1 MAPEVVLQLGL
12 LILTLAMFFAIHK
25 ISRKALTKLRTNN
38 RANLQATRHFV
49 QGSHLLTRARSNPHK
64 AQSQAHAKNALTEAE
79 KALALSPR
87 DPGPHILKA
96 LALDLLG
103 HKTSALKSFDVALS
117 PPCLK
122 SLSERERGEALVKRA
137 ELKIGLNRRRRVDS
151 AVEDLVQAVRLSRGE
166 GDDVTS
172 FCLLGQCYE
181 WKGMKEEAREA
192 FERALR
198 AEPGSILA
206 RQGLDR
212 LGS

>member
-1 MAPEVVLQLGL
+1 M
-12 LILTLAMFFAIHK
+12 
-25 ISRKALTKLRTNN
+25 
-38 RANLQATRHFV
+38 
-49 QGSHLLTRARSNPHK
+49 
-64 AQSQAHAKNALTEAE
+64 
-79 KALALSPR
+79 
-87 DPGPHILKA
+87 
-96 LALDLLG
+96 
-103 HKTSALKSFDVALS
+103 
-117 PPCLK
+117 
-122 SLSERERGEALVKRA
+122 KRA

-198 AEPGSILA
+198 AEPGSVLA

-212 LGS
+212 LGF